1 MSSKASELR
10 TRTLSAA
17 VLVPAALLLV
27 WLGGVAFN
35 IFITIVAGLMAIE
48 WDNLIAAESVP
59 EEEPSEGRKK
69 STGYMTALASILLV
83 AFAGLSLDRFGQ
95 MPDLAT
101 MAGAIVIAMLASMI
115 EQSVRRRP
123 MPALRAFGILYIVVP
138 CVALIS
144 LRADGQ
150 GEYWILWLFLVVWAT
165 DIGAYA
171 FGRTFGGPKL
181 APSVSPNKTWSGAI
195 GGLISAVL
203 FSLPMVAVIDGLD
216 ILPDIALAAGLSAV
230 SQAGD
235 LFESG
240 LKRRFGVKD
249 SGSLIPGH
257 GGLFDRLDGL
267 LVAAPLALATQLY
280 LTS

>member
-17 VLVPAALLLV
+17 VLVPAALVLV

-48 WDNLIAAESVP
+48 WDNLIAARNVP
-59 EEEPSEGRKK
+59 EDEPSSGRKS

-123 MPALRAFGILYIVVP
+123 MPALRAFGILYIAVP

-195 GGLISAVL
+195 GGLVSAVL

-240 LKRRFGVKD
+240 LKRCFGVKD